1 MKKIKYILII
11 IVLFLLIF
19 FIYKLSIKEFST
31 SYKVDKYNIKESF
44 YINNK
49 KHIYNINI
57 NNKYTYTIIKNIN
70 KNKKIIKNIKSYK
83 KNNISCI
90 VPIYKKDSIK
100 EIYCLKDKVQ
110 VSNYYLLE
118 EKNKDYLEILDKAK
132 INYTEKKEI
141 ESNYKK
147 ITIYNNLDNNREYI
161 IWNYKGIYIIGK
173 DKTKYIKIL
182 NYDIYDN
189 IMSTVN
195 SRYFVLFEN
204 SKVTGIEN
212 IYYYDLMKDKL
223 KSFKLEKKLDKDSY
237 INGIYNDLIFV
248 TDNKNKKQ
256 YAINI
261 SKEEIK
267 EVGNEDNNYIIYTNN
282 KKELLNKSDFFLE
295 KQLFNNK
302 LIDNKIKEYD
312 YTYQLKGNEL
322 YRNLEGYNKELLFE
336 LENISEWNIYD
347 RDILLVSDGILYLYN
362 DEYGLVKI
370 LSSNELKYNYKDIV
384 RIWKK

>member
-11 IVLFLLIF
+11 IVLILLIF

-90 VPIYKKDSIK
+90 VPIYKKNNIK

-132 INYTEKKEI
+132 INYPEKKEI

-212 IYYYDLMKDKL
+212 IYYYDLKKDKL